1 LTKKKSIKF
10 YAKNEKCEK
19 CQKPLSLPTIHFMCG
34 HSYHARCIPPI
45 KGENRSCF
53 TCTNTNEE
61 MKRVLDTVQKDAAEA
76 ADSDK
81 FYKRLN
87 KNQNK
92 FNTIAQYLERGM
104 IKDFQPEERND

>member
-1 LTKKKSIKF
+1 
-10 YAKNEKCEK
+10 
-19 CQKPLSLPTIHFMCG
+19 
-34 HSYHARCIPPI
+34 
-45 KGENRSCF
+45 
-53 TCTNTNEE
+53 

-104 IKDFQPEERND
+104 IKDFQPEERNDWNIIETLIIINQPIFQF

>member
-1 LTKKKSIKF
+1 
-10 YAKNEKCEK
+10 
-19 CQKPLSLPTIHFMCG
+19 
-34 HSYHARCIPPI
+34 
-45 KGENRSCF
+45 
-53 TCTNTNEE
+53 
-61 MKRVLDTVQKDAAEA
+61 MKRVLDTVQKDAVET

-104 IKDFQPEERND
+104 IKDFQPEERNDWNIIETLIIINQPIFQF